1 MEFWTSIVAHAVPF
15 KVPVDHKNFVV
26 ALNLIGSEIANTVMR
41 SSFFHSL
48 DMSEKAMVID

>member
-26 ALNLIGSEIANTVMR
+26 ALNLIGSEIANTVMS